1 MPRASPPGPARSRP
15 RATRQT
21 RDLSAGAPPSWE
33 RRFVSWDAT
42 GMADRH
48 LRAGL
53 LDDAALE
60 ASAVVAN
67 CAMNRERQL
76 AGVNSYNRELGF
88 SPVDVIT
95 AVIAGG
101 SDREA
106 GTAAWLDLCCG
117 TGRALIQAARQLD
130 QAGLSARTV
139 LTGVDL
145 VDAFD
150 PVPHAAENLEL
161 VCAPVAAWV
170 PGRRF
175 DLITCVH
182 GLHYIGDK
190 LALLARA
197 AGWLTSSGRLVA
209 DLDLSAIQL
218 EGGPPAIRR
227 LTARLRASGLAYSS
241 RRHQITCT
249 GRREIR
255 LPYTYLGAD
264 DRAGPGYTGQPAVH
278 SHYAEDH

>member
-1 MPRASPPGPARSRP
+1 M
-15 RATRQT
+15 
-21 RDLSAGAPPSWE
+21 
-33 RRFVSWDAT
+33 T
-42 GMADRH
+42 GGH
-48 LRAGL
+48 QRAGL

-76 AGVNSYNRELGF
+76 AGVNSYARELGF
-88 SPVDVIT
+88 SPLDVIRAVAT
-95 AVIAGG
+95 AG
-101 SDREA
+101 SGPEA

-117 TGRALIQAARQLD
+117 TGRALIQAARQLH
-130 QAGLSARTV
+130 QAGLAGRTV

-145 VDAFD
+145 VGAFG
-150 PVPHAAENLEL
+150 PVPETAGNLEL
-161 VCAPVAAWV
+161 TCAPAATWV
-170 PGRRF
+170 PGRQF

-190 LALLARA
+190 LALLTRA

-218 EGGPPAIRR
+218 DGGLPARRR
-227 LTARLRASGLAYSS
+227 LTARLRASGLAYNP
-241 RRHQITCT
+241 RRHQITGT

-278 SHYAEDH
+278 SHYAELH